1 MAVTSERLLEIVIE
15 ASTQTTHL
23 DAEGEVVF
31 STNPRLHDDSLA
43 RAIAAIAS
51 LSVHEQDI
59 AANRHQFDVQT
70 GSMFQGVS
78 MAKAN

>member
-1 MAVTSERLLEIVIE
+1 MAVSSERLLEIVIE

-23 DAEGEVVF
+23 DAEGEVIF
-31 STNPRLHDDSLA
+31 STNPRLKEDSLA
-43 RAIAAIAS
+43 KALEAVAS
-51 LSVHEQDI
+51 LSVHEQGI

-70 GSMFQGVS
+70 GSMFQGAS

>member
-1 MAVTSERLLEIVIE
+1 MAVSSEKLLEIVIE

-23 DAEGEVVF
+23 DAEGEVIF
-31 STNPRLHDDSLA
+31 SINPRLRDDALA
-43 RAIAAIAS
+43 RALEAVAS
-51 LSVHEQDI
+51 LSVHEQGI

-70 GSMFQGVS
+70 GSLFQGAS